1 MLETKK
7 NKGMHE
13 GHSPDWAKEY
23 TVLREWSVD
32 HEDSAGT

>member
-13 GHSPDWAKEY
+13 DAPAGRRKGASLVPGLARP
-23 TVLREWSVD
+23 VRWS
-32 HEDSAGT
+32 